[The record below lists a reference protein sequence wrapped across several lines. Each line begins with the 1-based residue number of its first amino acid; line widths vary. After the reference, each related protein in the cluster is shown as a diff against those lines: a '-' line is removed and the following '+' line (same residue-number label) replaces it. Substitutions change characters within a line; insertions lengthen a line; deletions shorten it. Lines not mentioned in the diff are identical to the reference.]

1 MAAYLNRTIS
11 LVTGQTGP
19 AADDDRHSSST
30 DTVDKSSP
38 GSPLSRL
45 NSTLQPSGSTTAA
58 NLLTESRLYQ
68 SNDKSP
74 LQIFVRAKK
83 KINDIYGEIEE
94 YVHETTTFINA
105 LHAEAEIV
113 DKAERELF
121 ESYVYKVAAIR
132 EVLQRDHMKVA
143 FFGRTSNGKSS
154 VINAMLRE
162 KILPSGI
169 GHTTN
174 CFCQVEGSNG
184 GEAYLMKEGSDE
196 KLNVVNIKQLANA
209 LCQEKLCESS
219 LVRIFWPRERCS
231 LLRDD
236 VVFVD
241 SPGVDV
247 SANLDDWIDNHC
259 LNADVFVLVLNAE
272 STMTRAEKQFFHTV
286 SQKLSKPNIF
296 ILNNRWD
303 ASANEPECQESELA
317 KVKSQHTER
326 CIDFLTKELKVSNEK
341 EAAERVF
348 FVSARETLQA
358 RIEEAK
364 GNPPHMGAIAEGFQM
379 RYFEFQDFERKFEEC
394 ISQSAVKTKFQQHS
408 SRGKSVSG
416 DMKSMLDNIYERI
429 TIFRNLKQDQK
440 NMLTERI
447 QGTETQMMQ
456 VTREMK
462 MKIHNMVEEVEEK
475 VSKALNEE
483 IWRLGVLIDE
493 FNMPF
498 HPERLV
504 LNIYKKELNAHVESG
519 LGSNL
524 RARLSM
530 ALAMNVES
538 AQTEMTDRMHA
549 LVPNEQLLATST
561 KMVVRTQPFEMLYSL
576 NCQNLCADFQE
587 DLEFKFSWGIA
598 AMIQRFTGK
607 VRERSKKG
615 QPALVNR
622 QSSIGHS
629 VSTPATTPVEATP
642 VCLLPAPVVAGITPE
657 QLSLISRFAVSS
669 IGSQGTVGGLVVAG
683 IVLLNSYV
691 LNTHHL
697 QMLKTIGWRVLV
709 GVGALYGCIYL
720 YERLS
725 WTNSA
730 KERTFKGQYVRHA
743 TKKLKMIVDLT
754 SANCSHQVQQ
764 ELSSTFARLCRTVDT
779 ATTDMNDELKTLD
792 SQLNILEANQKQL
805 KLLRNKANYIQNE
818 LDIFEHNYIS
828 PQ

>member
-19 AADDDRHSSST
+19 NNDDKNSSGTDAVDDSRHNLSLQTSASST
-30 DTVDKSSP
+30 S
-38 GSPLSRL
+38 
-45 NSTLQPSGSTTAA
+45 A
-58 NLLTESRLYQ
+58 NFNAMMPDNRMYQ
-68 SNDKSP
+68 TNDKSP

-94 YVHETTTFINA
+94 YVLETTTFINA
-105 LHAEAEIV
+105 LHADAEIV

-121 ESYVYKVAAIR
+121 ESYVFKVAAIR

-174 CFCQVEGSNG
+174 CFCQVEGSDG

-209 LCQEKLCESS
+209 LCQEKLSESS

-303 ASANEPECQESELA
+303 ASANEPEFQESSTLWVA
-317 KVKSQHTER
+317 TCAIDSFQQVKSQHTER

-358 RIEEAK
+358 RIEESK
-364 GNPPHMGAIAEGFQM
+364 GNPPHLGAIADGFQI

-416 DMKSMLDNIYERI
+416 DMRSMLDNIYERI

-440 NMLTERI
+440 NLLTERI

-549 LVPNEQLLATST
+549 LVPNEQLVTNSS

-607 VRERSKKG
+607 VRERSKK
-615 QPALVNR
+615 QTPALINR
-622 QSSIGHS
+622 QSSIGHTVVTP
-629 VSTPATTPVEATP
+629 VSTPVETTP
-642 VCLLPAPVVAGITPE
+642 VCLLPTPGVVGGITPE
-657 QLSLISRFAVSS
+657 QLSIISRFAMSS

-683 IVLLNSYV
+683 V
-691 LNTHHL
+691 
-697 QMLKTIGWRVLV
+697 MLKTIGWRVLV
-709 GVGALYGCIYL
+709 GIGALYGCIYL

-730 KERTFKGQYVRHA
+730 KERTFKSQYVRHA

-779 ATTDMNDELKTLD
+779 ATTDMNEELKTLE
-792 SQLNILEANQKQL
+792 SQLNVLEANQKQL

-818 LDIFEHNYIS
+818 LDIFEHNYIA

>member
-11 LVTGQTGP
+11 LVTGNAGGGNN
-19 AADDDRHSSST
+19 DNNT
-30 DTVDKSSP
+30 DTVDDARHNLSLQTQSSATSLTP
-38 GSPLSRL
+38 SSSSSTNY
-45 NSTLQPSGSTTAA
+45 NSNA
-58 NLLTESRLYQ
+58 LLTENRMYQ
-68 SNDKSP
+68 QNEKSP
-74 LQIFVRAKK
+74 LQVFVRAKK

-94 YVHETTTFINA
+94 YVHETTQFINA
-105 LHAEAEIV
+105 LHSDAEIV

-174 CFCQVEGSNG
+174 CFCQVEGNDG

-209 LCQEKLCESS
+209 LCQEKLSESS

-303 ASANEPECQESELA
+303 ASANEPEFQES
-317 KVKSQHTER
+317 VKSQHTER

-358 RIEEAK
+358 RLEEAK
-364 GNPPHMGAIAEGFQM
+364 GNPPHLGAIADGFQI

-416 DMKSMLDNIYERI
+416 DMRSMLDNIYERI

-440 NMLTERI
+440 NLLTERI

-538 AQTEMTDRMHA
+538 AQNEMTDRMHA
-549 LVPNEQLLATST
+549 LVPNEQLLASST
-561 KMVVRTQPFEMLYSL
+561 KLAVRTQPFEMLYSL

-607 VRERSKKG
+607 VRERSKKHA
-615 QPALVNR
+615 PAALLNR
-622 QSSIGHS
+622 QSSIGQQS
-629 VSTPATTPVEATP
+629 VTPASTPVNNEATP
-642 VCLLPAPVVAGITPE
+642 VCLLSTPVVAGITPE
-657 QLSLISRFAVSS
+657 HLSLISRFAMSS

-683 IVLLNSYV
+683 I
-691 LNTHHL
+691 
-697 QMLKTIGWRVLV
+697 MLKTIGWRVLV
-709 GVGALYGCIYL
+709 GIGALYGCIYL

-730 KERTFKGQYVRHA
+730 KERTFKRQYVHHA

-779 ATTDMNDELKTLD
+779 ATTDMNEELKTIAA
-792 SQLNILEANQKQL
+792 QLMVLESNQKQL

-818 LDIFEHNYIS
+818 LDIFEHNYIA

>member
-19 AADDDRHSSST
+19 NNNDDKNSTAT
-30 DTVDKSSP
+30 DTVDDSRHNLSLQTSASST
-38 GSPLSRL
+38 S
-45 NSTLQPSGSTTAA
+45 A
-58 NLLTESRLYQ
+58 NFNPMMSDNRMYQ
-68 SNDKSP
+68 TNDKSP

-94 YVHETTTFINA
+94 YVLETTTFINA
-105 LHAEAEIV
+105 LHADAEIV

-121 ESYVYKVAAIR
+121 ESYVFKVAAIR

-174 CFCQVEGSNG
+174 CFCQVEGSDG

-303 ASANEPECQESELA
+303 ASANEPEFQESELA

-358 RIEEAK
+358 RIEESK
-364 GNPPHMGAIAEGFQM
+364 GNPPHLGAIAEGFQI

-416 DMKSMLDNIYERI
+416 DMRSMLDNIYERI

-440 NMLTERI
+440 NLLTERI

-538 AQTEMTDRMHA
+538 AQNEMTDRMHA
-549 LVPNEQLLATST
+549 LVPNEQLVTNSS

-607 VRERSKKG
+607 VRERSKK
-615 QPALVNR
+615 QTPALINR
-622 QSSIGHS
+622 QSSIGHTVVTP
-629 VSTPATTPVEATP
+629 VSTPVETTP
-642 VCLLPAPVVAGITPE
+642 VCLLPTPGVVGGITPE
-657 QLSLISRFAVSS
+657 QLSIISRFAMSS

-683 IVLLNSYV
+683 VVLLYRYQ
-691 LNTHHL
+691 LNTEHL

-709 GVGALYGCIYL
+709 GIGALYGCIYL

-779 ATTDMNDELKTLD
+779 ATTDMNEELKTLE
-792 SQLNILEANQKQL
+792 SQLNVLEANQKQL

-818 LDIFEHNYIS
+818 LDIFEHNYIA

>member
-19 AADDDRHSSST
+19 AADDDDRHSSST
-30 DTVDKSSP
+30 DTS
-38 GSPLSRL
+38 L
-45 NSTLQPSGSTTAA
+45 TTTGSTTPAA
-58 NLLTESRLYQ
+58 NFLPETRLYQ

-94 YVHETTTFINA
+94 YVLETTTFINA

-341 EAAERVF
+341 EATERVF

-416 DMKSMLDNIYERI
+416 DMRSMLDNIYERI

-598 AMIQRFTGK
+598 AMIHRFTGK
-607 VRERSKKG
+607 VRERSKKN

-629 VSTPATTPVEATP
+629 VVTPASTPVEATTP
-642 VCLLPAPVVAGITPE
+642 VCLLPGPSVAGITPE
-657 QLSLISRFAVSS
+657 QLSVISRFAMTS

-683 IVLLNSYV
+683 I
-691 LNTHHL
+691 
-697 QMLKTIGWRVLV
+697 MLKTIGWRVLV

-730 KERTFKGQYVRHA
+730 KERTFKSQYVRHA

-779 ATTDMNDELKTLD
+779 ATTDMNEELKTLE
-792 SQLNILEANQKQL
+792 SQLNVLEGNQKQL

>member
-1 MAAYLNRTIS
+1 MAAYLNRTFS
-11 LVTGQTGP
+11 LVTGQTAPNGNSDT
-19 AADDDRHSSST
+19 DDHHSSSST
-30 DTVDKSSP
+30 DTVDKSTAGLSRHN
-38 GSPLSRL
+38 SPLQS
-45 NSTLQPSGSTTAA
+45 SGSNTSMNFALNPVGIASDT
-58 NLLTESRLYQ
+58 RLYQ
-68 SNDKSP
+68 PNGKSP

-94 YVHETTTFINA
+94 YVLETTTFINA

-174 CFCQVEGSNG
+174 CFCQVEGNDG
-184 GEAYLMKEGSDE
+184 GEAYLMTEGSAE

-303 ASANEPECQESELA
+303 ASANEPECQESDLA

-326 CIDFLTKELKVSNEK
+326 CIDFLTKELKVSNER

-364 GNPPHMGAIAEGFQM
+364 GNPPHMGAIAEGFQI

-394 ISQSAVKTKFQQHS
+394 ISKSAVKTKFQQHS

-416 DMKSMLDNIYERI
+416 DMRSMLDNIFERI

-440 NMLTERI
+440 TMLTDRI

-456 VTREMK
+456 VTRDMK
-462 MKIHNMVEEVEEK
+462 LKIHTMVEEVEEK

-524 RARLSM
+524 RARLSI

-538 AQTEMTDRMHA
+538 AQADMTDRMHA
-549 LVPNEQLLATST
+549 LVPNEQLIVSST
-561 KMVVRTQPFEMLYSL
+561 KMALRNQPFEMLYSL

-587 DLEFKFSWGIA
+587 DLEFKFSWGIT

-607 VRERSKKG
+607 VRERSKKN
-615 QPALVNR
+615 QPALANR
-622 QSSIGHS
+622 QTSIGQHG
-629 VSTPATTPVEATP
+629 VLTPVSSPVDDNTP
-642 VCLLPAPVVAGITPE
+642 ICLLPSPGSVVGGITPE
-657 QLSLISRFAVSS
+657 QLSLISRFALSS
-669 IGSQGTVGGLVVAG
+669 VGGQGTMGGLLVAG
-683 IVLLNSYV
+683 I
-691 LNTHHL
+691 
-697 QMLKTIGWRVLV
+697 MLKTIGWRVLV

-730 KERTFKGQYVRHA
+730 KERTFKSQYVRHA

-779 ATTDMNDELKTLD
+779 ATTDMNEELKTLEV
-792 SQLNILEANQKQL
+792 QLNLLESNQKQL

-828 PQ
+828 TQ

>member
-19 AADDDRHSSST
+19 NGNDTNSSDT
-30 DTVDKSSP
+30 DTVDNTRHN
-38 GSPLSRL
+38 LS
-45 NSTLQPSGSTTAA
+45 LQTSVSTTSA
-58 NLLTESRLYQ
+58 NYNAMADTRMYQ
-68 SNDKSP
+68 TNDKSP

-94 YVHETTTFINA
+94 YVLETTTFINA
-105 LHAEAEIV
+105 LHGDTQIV
-113 DKAERELF
+113 DKEERELF
-121 ESYVYKVAAIR
+121 ESYVNKVAAIR

-174 CFCQVEGSNG
+174 CFCQVEGSDG

-209 LCQEKLCESS
+209 LCQEKLSESS

-259 LNADVFVLVLNAE
+259 INADVFVLVLNAE

-303 ASANEPECQESELA
+303 ASANEPEFQESELA

-358 RIEEAK
+358 RIEESK
-364 GNPPHMGAIAEGFQM
+364 GNPPHLGAIAEGFQI

-416 DMKSMLDNIYERI
+416 DMRSMLDNIYERI
-429 TIFRNLKQDQK
+429 SIFRNLKQDQK
-440 NMLTERI
+440 NLLTERI

-549 LVPNEQLLATST
+549 LVPNEQLMANSAKLV
-561 KMVVRTQPFEMLYSL
+561 MRTQPFEMLYSL

-587 DLEFKFSWGIA
+587 DLEFKFSWGIT

-607 VRERSKKG
+607 VRERSKKQ

-622 QSSIGHS
+622 QSSIGHTVVTP
-629 VSTPATTPVEATP
+629 VSTPVETTP
-642 VCLLPAPVVAGITPE
+642 VCLLPTPAGMGGITPE
-657 QLSLISRFAVSS
+657 QLSIISRFAMSS

-683 IVLLNSYV
+683 I
-691 LNTHHL
+691 
-697 QMLKTIGWRVLV
+697 MLKTIGWRVLV
-709 GVGALYGCIYL
+709 GIGALYGCIYL

-730 KERTFKGQYVRHA
+730 KERTFKSQYVRHA

-779 ATTDMNDELKTLD
+779 ATTDMNEELKTLEA
-792 SQLNILEANQKQL
+792 QLTVLESNQKQL

-818 LDIFEHNYIS
+818 LDIFEHNYIA

>member
-19 AADDDRHSSST
+19 SGNDNHSTGTDSVDNSRHGNLSLQTSASST
-30 DTVDKSSP
+30 SANMTDN
-38 GSPLSRL
+38 RMY
-45 NSTLQPSGSTTAA
+45 QP
-58 NLLTESRLYQ
+58 
-68 SNDKSP
+68 NDKSP

-94 YVHETTTFINA
+94 YVLETTTFINA
-105 LHAEAEIV
+105 LHADAEIV

-121 ESYVYKVAAIR
+121 ESYVHKVSAIR

-174 CFCQVEGSNG
+174 CFCQVEGSDG

-303 ASANEPECQESELA
+303 ASANEPEFQESDLA

-326 CIDFLTKELKVSNEK
+326 CVDFLTKELKVSNEK
-341 EAAERVF
+341 EAGERVF

-358 RIEEAK
+358 RIEESK
-364 GNPPHMGAIAEGFQM
+364 GNPPHLGAIADGFQI

-408 SRGKSVSG
+408 SRGKTVSG
-416 DMKSMLDNIYERI
+416 DMRSMLDNIFERI

-530 ALAMNVES
+530 ALAMNVEA
-538 AQTEMTDRMHA
+538 AQNEMTDRMHA
-549 LVPNEQLLATST
+549 LVPNEQLLTSSA
-561 KMVVRTQPFEMLYSL
+561 KLAVRTQPFEMLYSL

-587 DLEFKFSWGIA
+587 DLEFKFSWGIT

-607 VRERSKKG
+607 VRERSKKHT
-615 QPALVNR
+615 PALVNR
-622 QSSIGHS
+622 QSSIGHTVVTP
-629 VSTPATTPVEATP
+629 VSTPVETTP
-642 VCLLPAPVVAGITPE
+642 VCLLPAPGVGGITPE
-657 QLSLISRFAVSS
+657 QLSVISRFAMSS

-683 IVLLNSYV
+683 I
-691 LNTHHL
+691 
-697 QMLKTIGWRVLV
+697 MLKTIGWRVLV
-709 GVGALYGCIYL
+709 GIGALYGCIYL

-730 KERTFKGQYVRHA
+730 KERAFKGQYGRHA

-779 ATTDMNDELKTLD
+779 ATTDMNEELKTLEA
-792 SQLNILEANQKQL
+792 QLNVLEANQKQL

-818 LDIFEHNYIS
+818 LDIFEHNYIA

>member
-19 AADDDRHSSST
+19 TADDDDRHSSST
-30 DTVDKSSP
+30 DTSLTTT
-38 GSPLSRL
+38 GSMTPAPNFLPE
-45 NSTLQPSGSTTAA
+45 T
-58 NLLTESRLYQ
+58 RLYQ

-94 YVHETTTFINA
+94 YVLETTTFINA

-341 EAAERVF
+341 EATERVF

-416 DMKSMLDNIYERI
+416 DMRSMLDNIYERI

-607 VRERSKKG
+607 VRERSKKN

-629 VSTPATTPVEATP
+629 VVTPASTPVEATTP
-642 VCLLPAPVVAGITPE
+642 VCLLPGPSVAGITPE
-657 QLSLISRFAVSS
+657 QLSVISRFAMTS

-683 IVLLNSYV
+683 IVLLNQYRMKKCPF
-691 LNTHHL
+691 

-730 KERTFKGQYVRHA
+730 KERTFKSQYVRHA

-779 ATTDMNDELKTLD
+779 ATTDMNEELKTLE
-792 SQLNILEANQKQL
+792 SQLNVLEGNQKQL

>member
-1 MAAYLNRTIS
+1 MAAYLNRTLS
-11 LVTGQTGP
+11 MVTGNGGNANNSNET
-19 AADDDRHSSST
+19 SSNLT
-30 DTVDKSSP
+30 IAH
-38 GSPLSRL
+38 
-45 NSTLQPSGSTTAA
+45 NSTKYEMTSALTPDARTMHA
-58 NLLTESRLYQ
+58 NA
-68 SNDKSP
+68 DKSP
-74 LQIFVRAKK
+74 LQVFVRAKR
-83 KINDIYGEIEE
+83 KINDIYVEIEE
-94 YVHETTTFINA
+94 YVHETTQFINA

-121 ESYVYKVAAIR
+121 ESYTLKVAGIR
-132 EVLQRDHMKVA
+132 EVLARDHMKVA

-174 CFCQVEGSNG
+174 CFCQVEGSDSS
-184 GEAYLMKEGSDE
+184 EAYLIKEGSDE
-196 KLNVVNIKQLANA
+196 KLNVTSIKQLANA
-209 LCQEKLCESS
+209 LCQEKLSESS

-303 ASANEPECQESELA
+303 ASANEPEFQES
-317 KVKSQHTER
+317 VKSQHTER
-326 CIDFLTKELKVSNEK
+326 CVDFLTKELKITNEK

-348 FVSARETLQA
+348 FVSAREALQA

-364 GNPPHMGAIAEGFQM
+364 GNSPSLGAIAEGFQI

-394 ISQSAVKTKFQQHS
+394 ISKSAVQTKFEKHS
-408 SRGKSVSG
+408 SRGKSLST
-416 DMKSMLDNIYERI
+416 DMRGMLDNIFERI
-429 TIFRNLKQDQK
+429 SIFRNVKLDQK
-440 NMLTERI
+440 NVLTERI
-447 QGTETQMMQ
+447 QGTETEMMN

-462 MKIHNMVEEVEEK
+462 LKIHNMVEEVEQK

-498 HPERLV
+498 HPEPLV
-504 LNIYKKELNAHVESG
+504 LNIYKKELNSHVESG

-538 AQTEMTDRMHA
+538 AQREMTERMHA
-549 LVPNEQLLATST
+549 LVPNEKFNEQT
-561 KMVVRTQPFEMLYSL
+561 KQIVARTQPFEMLYSL

-587 DLEFKFSWGIA
+587 DLEFKFSWGIT
-598 AMIQRFTGK
+598 AMLQRFTGK
-607 VRERSKKG
+607 VKER
-615 QPALVNR
+615 NR
-622 QSSIGHS
+622 KNPPIWNCQSSVQIAS
-629 VSTPATTPVEATP
+629 PITPTNETP
-642 VCLLPAPVVAGITPE
+642 VCLIPTPVGGITQE
-657 QLSLISRFAVSS
+657 QLSMISRLALASV
-669 IGSQGTVGGLVVAG
+669 GSQGTVGGLIVAG
-683 IVLLNSYV
+683 I
-691 LNTHHL
+691 
-697 QMLKTIGWRVLV
+697 MLKTIGWRVLV
-709 GVGALYGCIYL
+709 GVGVLYGCVYM

-730 KERTFKGQYVRHA
+730 KERAFKAQYVRHA

-764 ELSSTFARLCRTVDT
+764 ELSSTFARLCRTVDN
-779 ATTDMNDELKTLD
+779 ATTDMNDELKTLEA
-792 SQLNILEANQKQL
+792 QLTVLESNQKQL

-818 LDIFEHNYIS
+818 LEIFENNYIKAN
-828 PQ
+828 

>member
-19 AADDDRHSSST
+19 SANDKNSTPGT
-30 DTVDKSSP
+30 DTVDDSRHN
-38 GSPLSRL
+38 LS
-45 NSTLQPSGSTTAA
+45 LQPSASSTSA
-58 NLLTESRLYQ
+58 NMSGISDNRMYQ
-68 SNDKSP
+68 PNDKSP

-94 YVHETTTFINA
+94 YVLETTIFINA
-105 LHAEAEIV
+105 LHADAEIV

-121 ESYVYKVAAIR
+121 ESYVHKVAAIR

-174 CFCQVEGSNG
+174 CFCQVEGSDG
-184 GEAYLMKEGSDE
+184 GEAYLMKESSDE

-209 LCQEKLCESS
+209 LCQEKLSESS

-236 VVFVD
+236 VVFLD

-247 SANLDDWIDNHC
+247 SPNLDDWIDNHC
-259 LNADVFVLVLNAE
+259 INSDVFVLVLNAE

-303 ASANEPECQESELA
+303 ASANEPEFQES
-317 KVKSQHTER
+317 VKSQHTER
-326 CIDFLTKELKVSNEK
+326 CIDFLTKELKVCNEK

-358 RIEEAK
+358 RIEESK
-364 GNPPHMGAIAEGFQM
+364 GNPPHLGAIAEGFQI

-416 DMKSMLDNIYERI
+416 DMRSMLDNIFERI

-440 NMLTERI
+440 NLLTERI

-549 LVPNEQLLATST
+549 LVPNEQLLTNSA
-561 KMVVRTQPFEMLYSL
+561 KLAVRTQPFEMLYSL

-587 DLEFKFSWGIA
+587 DLDFKFSWGIT

-607 VRERSKKG
+607 VRERTKK
-615 QPALVNR
+615 QTPALLNR
-622 QSSIGHS
+622 QSSIGHTVVTP
-629 VSTPATTPVEATP
+629 VSTPVESTP
-642 VCLLPAPVVAGITPE
+642 VCLLPGSGVGGITPE
-657 QLSLISRFAVSS
+657 QLSVISRFALSS

-683 IVLLNSYV
+683 I
-691 LNTHHL
+691 
-697 QMLKTIGWRVLV
+697 MLKTIGWRVLV
-709 GVGALYGCIYL
+709 GIGALYGCIYL

-730 KERTFKGQYVRHA
+730 KERTFKSQYGRHA

-779 ATTDMNDELKTLD
+779 ATTDMNEELKTLEA
-792 SQLNILEANQKQL
+792 QLNVLESNQKQL

-818 LDIFEHNYIS
+818 LDIFEHNYIA

>member
-19 AADDDRHSSST
+19 NDDDDRNSSST
-30 DTVDKSSP
+30 DTVDKS
-38 GSPLSRL
+38 LNRL
-45 NSTLQPSGSTTAA
+45 NSSLQPSGSTTTA
-58 NLLTESRLYQ
+58 NLMSETRLYQ

-94 YVHETTTFINA
+94 YVHETTTFINGKITLLEIVVSPFNFGFPYAA
-105 LHAEAEIV
+105 LHSEAEIV

-303 ASANEPECQESELA
+303 ASANEPECQES
-317 KVKSQHTER
+317 VKSQHTER

-408 SRGKSVSG
+408 SRGRSVSG
-416 DMKSMLDNIYERI
+416 DMRSMLDNIYERI

-440 NMLTERI
+440 NLLTERI

-561 KMVVRTQPFEMLYSL
+561 KMVIRTQPFEMLYSL

-587 DLEFKFSWGIA
+587 DLEFKFSWGIT
-598 AMIQRFTGK
+598 AMIARFTGK
-607 VRERSKKG
+607 VRERSKKN

-629 VSTPATTPVEATP
+629 VVTPASTPVETTP
-642 VCLLPAPVVAGITPE
+642 VCLMPGNGVAGITPE
-657 QLSLISRFAVSS
+657 QLSLISRFAITS

-683 IVLLNSYV
+683 I
-691 LNTHHL
+691 
-697 QMLKTIGWRVLV
+697 MLKTIGWRVLV

-779 ATTDMNDELKTLD
+779 ATTDMNEELKTLEG
-792 SQLNILEANQKQL
+792 QLTVLEANQKQL

>member
-19 AADDDRHSSST
+19 NNNDDKNSTAT
-30 DTVDKSSP
+30 DTVDDSRHNLSLQTSASST
-38 GSPLSRL
+38 S
-45 NSTLQPSGSTTAA
+45 A
-58 NLLTESRLYQ
+58 NFNPMMYQ
-68 SNDKSP
+68 TNDKSP

-94 YVHETTTFINA
+94 YVLETTTFINA
-105 LHAEAEIV
+105 LHADAEIV

-121 ESYVYKVAAIR
+121 ESYVFKVAAIR

-174 CFCQVEGSNG
+174 CFCQVEGSDG

-303 ASANEPECQESELA
+303 ASANEPEFQES
-317 KVKSQHTER
+317 VKSQHTER

-358 RIEEAK
+358 RIEESK
-364 GNPPHMGAIAEGFQM
+364 GNPPHLGAIAEGFQI

-416 DMKSMLDNIYERI
+416 DMRSMLDNIYERI

-440 NMLTERI
+440 NLLTERI

-538 AQTEMTDRMHA
+538 AQNEMTDRMHA
-549 LVPNEQLLATST
+549 LVPNEQLVTNSS

-607 VRERSKKG
+607 VRERSKK
-615 QPALVNR
+615 QTPALINR
-622 QSSIGHS
+622 QSSIGHTVVTP
-629 VSTPATTPVEATP
+629 VSTPVETTP
-642 VCLLPAPVVAGITPE
+642 VCLLPTPGVVGGITPE
-657 QLSLISRFAVSS
+657 QLSIISRFAMSS

-683 IVLLNSYV
+683 V
-691 LNTHHL
+691 
-697 QMLKTIGWRVLV
+697 MLKTIGWRVLV
-709 GVGALYGCIYL
+709 GIGALYGCIYL

-779 ATTDMNDELKTLD
+779 ATTDMNEELKTLE
-792 SQLNILEANQKQL
+792 SQLNVLEANQKQL

-818 LDIFEHNYIS
+818 LDIFEHNYIA

>member
-19 AADDDRHSSST
+19 NDNDDRNSSST
-30 DTVDKSSP
+30 DTVDQS
-38 GSPLSRL
+38 LSRL
-45 NSTLQPSGSTTAA
+45 NSSLQPSGSTTSA
-58 NLLTESRLYQ
+58 NLLPGARPYQ
-68 SNDKSP
+68 LNDKSP
-74 LQIFVRAKK
+74 LQVFVRAKK

-94 YVHETTTFINA
+94 YVQETKESINA

-113 DKAERELF
+113 DKAEKELF
-121 ESYVYKVAAIR
+121 ESYVDKVANIR
-132 EVLQRDHMKVA
+132 QVLQRDHMKVA

-184 GEAYLMKEGSDE
+184 DEAYLMTEGSDE
-196 KLNVVNIKQLANA
+196 HINVVNIKQLANA

-219 LVRIFWPRERCS
+219 LVRIFWPRKRCS

-303 ASANEPECQESELA
+303 ASANEPECQES
-317 KVKSQHTER
+317 VKSQHTER

-408 SRGKSVSG
+408 SRGKSVAG
-416 DMKSMLDNIYERI
+416 DMRSMLDNIYERI
-429 TIFRNLKQDQK
+429 TIFRNHKKDQK
-440 NMLTERI
+440 NVLTERI

-462 MKIHNMVEEVEEK
+462 TKIHNMVEEVEEK

-549 LVPNEQLLATST
+549 LVPDKELLATST

-587 DLEFKFSWGIA
+587 DLEFKFSWGIT

-607 VRERSKKG
+607 VRERSQKN
-615 QPALVNR
+615 QPALVHR

-629 VSTPATTPVEATP
+629 VVTPASSPVETTPL
-642 VCLLPAPVVAGITPE
+642 CLMPGSGGMTGITPE

-683 IVLLNSYV
+683 V
-691 LNTHHL
+691 
-697 QMLKTIGWRVLV
+697 MLKTIGWRVLV

-779 ATTDMNDELKTLD
+779 ATTDMNDELKTLEA
-792 SQLNILEANQKQL
+792 QLNILEANQKQL

>member
-19 AADDDRHSSST
+19 AANDDDRHSSST
-30 DTVDKSSP
+30 DTVDKSS
-38 GSPLSRL
+38 LSRL
-45 NSTLQPSGSTTAA
+45 NSSLQPSGSTTAA
-58 NLLTESRLYQ
+58 NLLPESRLYQ

-303 ASANEPECQESELA
+303 ASANEPECQES
-317 KVKSQHTER
+317 VKSQHTER

-642 VCLLPAPVVAGITPE
+642 VCLLPAPGVAGITPE

-683 IVLLNSYV
+683 IVLMNSYV
-691 LNTHHL
+691 LKSQHL